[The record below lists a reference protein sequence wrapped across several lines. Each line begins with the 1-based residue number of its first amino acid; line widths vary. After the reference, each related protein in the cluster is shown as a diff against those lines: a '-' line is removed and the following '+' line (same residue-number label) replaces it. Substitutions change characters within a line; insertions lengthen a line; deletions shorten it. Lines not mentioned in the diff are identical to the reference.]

1 MKARVPGPGGEER
14 KALVQ
19 TGSTFRPGR
28 QATGFLYCL
37 AFMVLAGICLPLEA
51 AAEEFSFNYKAG
63 DKFRFLSRVDE
74 DVYINRLFSHSA
86 RILNRIAFEASE
98 LRADGAAL
106 LKGDFSTSVRASGGY
121 SYVTDRIYHSEY
133 WQLPDGRYEIGPQYY
148 MPTVRNVPTFPARPI
163 QPGDTWNAPGE
174 ERHDF
179 RTDFGIPDP
188 YVIPVEVRYSYR
200 GDGEFKGKPVKI
212 LTAAYTIFYQAPRPR
227 TWTVT
232 YPLQIAGYSDMVL
245 YWNQTEG
252 GLIGHESSFRFVFDM
267 ADGRTIEY
275 RGIADAEML
284 EAVLMDREELAG
296 QVRDAV
302 AGLKDVTV
310 TSDERGVTIG
320 LENIQFI
327 ADSARLLPGEDA
339 KIQSIAK
346 ILSGIPDRDI
356 MISGHTALAGTA
368 AARASLSRERATVVA
383 EMLIALG
390 ARDPEKVTVIGYGA
404 ERPIADNTTET
415 GRSRNRRVEITI
427 LEN

>member
-1 MKARVPGPGGEER
+1 MLQPRLQLLSGLR
-14 KALVQ
+14 CFALILLVG
-19 TGSTFRPGR
+19 T
-28 QATGFLYCL
+28 
-37 AFMVLAGICLPLEA
+37 VLPLTTR
-51 AAEEFSFNYKAG
+51 AEDFSFVYKPG
-63 DKFRFLSRVDE
+63 DKFRFISRVEE
-74 DVYINRLFSHSA
+74 DIYINRRFSHSA
-86 RILNRIAFEASE
+86 QILNRIAFEAAE

-121 SYVTDRIYHSEY
+121 SFVTDRIYHSEY
-133 WQLPDGRYEIGPQYY
+133 WQLPDGRYEIDPQYY
-148 MPTVRNVPTFPARPI
+148 MPTVRHVPSFPSRTI

-188 YVIPVEVRYSYR
+188 YVIPVDVRYSYQ
-200 GDGEFKGKPVKI
+200 GDGEFKGKPVKV
-212 LTAAYTIFYQAPRPR
+212 LTAAYTIFYQAPQPR
-227 TWTVT
+227 AWTVT
-232 YPLQIAGYSDMVL
+232 YPTQIAGFSDMVL
-245 YWNQTEG
+245 YWNQEKG

-284 EAVLMDREELAG
+284 EAILMNREELAG
-296 QVRDAV
+296 QLRNAV

-320 LENIQFI
+320 IENIQFI
-327 ADSARLLPGEDA
+327 ADSASFLPGEDG
-339 KIQSIAK
+339 KIQRIAE
-346 ILSGIPDRDI
+346 ILSGIPDHDI
-356 MISGHTALAGTA
+356 RVSGHTALAGTA

-404 ERPIADNTTET
+404 ERPIADNATEA
-415 GRSRNRRVEITI
+415 GRARNRRVEITI

>member
-1 MKARVPGPGGEER
+1 MMQPKRRQPPGLR
-14 KALVQ
+14 CLVLVLL
-19 TGSTFRPGR
+19 TGT
-28 QATGFLYCL
+28 L
-37 AFMVLAGICLPLEA
+37 LPLVA
-51 AAEEFSFNYKAG
+51 MAEDFSFDYKPG
-63 DKFRFLSRVDE
+63 DKFRFISRVEE
-74 DVYINRLFSHSA
+74 DIYINRRYSHSA

-98 LRADGAAL
+98 LRADGAAF
-106 LKGDFSTSVRASGGY
+106 LKGDFSTSVRSSSGY

-133 WQLPDGRYEIGPQYY
+133 WQLSDGRYEIDPQYY
-148 MPTVRNVPTFPARPI
+148 MPTVRHVPTFPARPI

-188 YVIPVEVRYSYR
+188 YVIPVDVRYGYR
-200 GDGEFKGKPVKI
+200 GDGEFKGKPVKV

-227 TWTVT
+227 AWTVT
-232 YPLQIAGYSDMVL
+232 FPLQVAGYSDMVL
-245 YWNQTEG
+245 YWNQEEG

-275 RGIADAEML
+275 RGISDAEMM
-284 EAVLMDREELAG
+284 EAILMDREELAG

-302 AGLKDVTV
+302 ADLKDVTV

-339 KIQSIAK
+339 KIQRIAE
-346 ILSGIPDRDI
+346 ILSGIPDHDI
-356 MISGHTALAGTA
+356 RISGHTALAGTA
-368 AARASLSRERATVVA
+368 DARASLSRERATMVA

-390 ARDPEKVTVIGYGA
+390 VRDPEKVTVIGYGA
-404 ERPIADNTTET
+404 QQPIADNATEA
-415 GRSRNRRVEITI
+415 GRARNRRVEITI

>member
-1 MKARVPGPGGEER
+1 MQPSSMLQPRLQLLSGLR
-14 KALVQ
+14 CFALILLVG
-19 TGSTFRPGR
+19 T
-28 QATGFLYCL
+28 
-37 AFMVLAGICLPLEA
+37 VLPLTTR
-51 AAEEFSFNYKAG
+51 AEDFSFVYKPG
-63 DKFRFLSRVDE
+63 DKFRFISRVEE
-74 DVYINRLFSHSA
+74 DIYINRRFSHSA
-86 RILNRIAFEASE
+86 QILNRIAFEAAE

-121 SYVTDRIYHSEY
+121 SFVTDRIYHSEY
-133 WQLPDGRYEIGPQYY
+133 WQLPDGRYEIDPQYY
-148 MPTVRNVPTFPARPI
+148 MPTVRHVPSFPSRTI

-188 YVIPVEVRYSYR
+188 YVIPVDVRYSYQ
-200 GDGEFKGKPVKI
+200 GDGEFKGKPVKV
-212 LTAAYTIFYQAPRPR
+212 LTAAYTIFYQAPQPR
-227 TWTVT
+227 AWTVT
-232 YPLQIAGYSDMVL
+232 YPTQIAGFSDMVL
-245 YWNQTEG
+245 YWNQEKG

-284 EAVLMDREELAG
+284 EAILMNREELAG
-296 QVRDAV
+296 QLRNAV

-320 LENIQFI
+320 IENIQFI
-327 ADSARLLPGEDA
+327 ADSASFLPGEDG
-339 KIQSIAK
+339 KIQRIAE
-346 ILSGIPDRDI
+346 ILSGIPDHDI
-356 MISGHTALAGTA
+356 RVSGHTALAGTA

-404 ERPIADNTTET
+404 ERPIADNATEA
-415 GRSRNRRVEITI
+415 GRARNRRVEITI

>member
-1 MKARVPGPGGEER
+1 MVSRR
-14 KALVQ
+14 
-19 TGSTFRPGR
+19 R
-28 QATGFLYCL
+28 QSASLKSCL
-37 AFMVLAGICLPLEA
+37 ALLLLVGSFLPRA
-51 AAEEFSFNYKAG
+51 ATAEEFSFKYKAG
-63 DKFRFLSRVDE
+63 DKFRFISRVEE
-74 DVYINRLFSHSA
+74 DVYINRRYSHSA

-98 LRADGAAL
+98 LRADGAAF

-121 SYVTDRIYHSEY
+121 SYVTDRIYRSEY
-133 WQLPDGRYEIGPQYY
+133 WQLPDGRYEIDPHYY
-148 MPTVRNVPTFPARPI
+148 MPTVRHVPTFPARPI

-188 YVIPVEVRYSYR
+188 YVIPVDVRYSYR
-200 GDGEFKGKPVKI
+200 GEGEFKGKPVRI

-227 TWTVT
+227 AWTIT

-245 YWNQTEG
+245 YWNQDEG

-267 ADGRTIEY
+267 ADGRIIEY
-275 RGIADAEML
+275 RGISDAEML
-284 EAVLMDREELAG
+284 EAVLMDRDELAG

-320 LENIQFI
+320 IENIQFI
-327 ADSARLLPGEDA
+327 ADSARLLPGEDD
-339 KIQSIAK
+339 KIKRIAG
-346 ILSGIPDRDI
+346 ILAGIPDHDI
-356 MISGHTALAGTA
+356 LISGHTALAGTA
-368 AARASLSRERATVVA
+368 AARVSLSKERATVVA

-390 ARDPEKVTVIGYGA
+390 AREAEKVTVIGYGA
-404 ERPIADNTTET
+404 ERPIADNATEA
-415 GRSRNRRVEITI
+415 GRARNRRVEITL

>member
-1 MKARVPGPGGEER
+1 MQLLSGLRCF
-14 KALVQ
+14 ALILLVG
-19 TGSTFRPGR
+19 T
-28 QATGFLYCL
+28 
-37 AFMVLAGICLPLEA
+37 VLPLTTR
-51 AAEEFSFNYKAG
+51 AEDFSFVYKPG
-63 DKFRFLSRVDE
+63 DKFRFISRVEE
-74 DVYINRLFSHSA
+74 DIYINRRFSHSA
-86 RILNRIAFEASE
+86 QILNRIAFEATE

-106 LKGDFSTSVRASGGY
+106 LKGDFSTSVRACGGY
-121 SYVTDRIYHSEY
+121 SFVTDRIYRSEY
-133 WQLPDGRYEIGPQYY
+133 WQLPDGRYEIDPQYY
-148 MPTVRNVPTFPARPI
+148 MPTVRHVPSFPSRTI

-188 YVIPVEVRYSYR
+188 YVIPVDVRYSYR

-212 LTAAYTIFYQAPRPR
+212 LTAAYTIFYQAPQPR
-227 TWTVT
+227 DWTVT
-232 YPLQIAGYSDMVL
+232 YPIQIAGFSDMVL
-245 YWNQTEG
+245 YWNQEKG

-284 EAVLMDREELAG
+284 EAILMNREELAG
-296 QVRDAV
+296 QLRNAV
-302 AGLKDVTV
+302 AGLKDVTI

-320 LENIQFI
+320 IENIQFI
-327 ADSARLLPGEDA
+327 ADSARFLPGEDG
-339 KIQSIAK
+339 KIQRIAE
-346 ILSGIPDRDI
+346 ILSSIPDHDI
-356 MISGHTALAGTA
+356 RVSGHTALAGTA

-404 ERPIADNTTET
+404 ERPIADNATEA
-415 GRSRNRRVEITI
+415 GRARNRRVEITI

>member
-1 MKARVPGPGGEER
+1 MLQPRLQLLSGLR
-14 KALVQ
+14 CFALILLVG
-19 TGSTFRPGR
+19 T
-28 QATGFLYCL
+28 
-37 AFMVLAGICLPLEA
+37 VLPLTTR
-51 AAEEFSFNYKAG
+51 AEDFSFVYKPG
-63 DKFRFLSRVDE
+63 DKFRFISRVEE
-74 DVYINRLFSHSA
+74 DIYINRRFSHSA
-86 RILNRIAFEASE
+86 QILNRIAFEAAE
-98 LRADGAAL
+98 LRTDGAAL

-121 SYVTDRIYHSEY
+121 SFVTDRIYHSEY
-133 WQLPDGRYEIGPQYY
+133 WQLPDGRYEIDPQYY
-148 MPTVRNVPTFPARPI
+148 MPTVRHVPSFPSRTI

-188 YVIPVEVRYSYR
+188 YVIPVDVRYSYQ
-200 GDGEFKGKPVKI
+200 GDGEFKGKPVKV
-212 LTAAYTIFYQAPRPR
+212 LTAAYTIFYQAPQPR
-227 TWTVT
+227 AWTVT
-232 YPLQIAGYSDMVL
+232 YPTQIAGFSDMVL
-245 YWNQTEG
+245 YWNQEKG

-284 EAVLMDREELAG
+284 EAILMNREELAG
-296 QVRDAV
+296 QLRNAV

-320 LENIQFI
+320 IENIQFI
-327 ADSARLLPGEDA
+327 ADSASFLPGEDG
-339 KIQSIAK
+339 KIQRIAE
-346 ILSGIPDRDI
+346 ILSGIPDHDI
-356 MISGHTALAGTA
+356 RVSGHTALAGTA

-404 ERPIADNTTET
+404 ERPIADNATEA
-415 GRSRNRRVEITI
+415 GRARNRRVEITI